1 MRIAQSTQVL
11 KSIVAQRWRLHSPL
25 ARRAPA
31 NFAALY
37 GPWALVAGAS
47 EGIGG
52 AWADYAAS
60 QGMSVAIVARD
71 PEKLEK
77 KRQELVS
84 RFGVEVLAIS
94 QDLGT
99 TDAVENI
106 IAAVADREIGLL
118 VYNAALATVGGFWA
132 DTLEFERRRIN
143 INCGGPFGLT
153 YHYGKIMKDRRRGGI
168 VIMSSGTGLIGSPY
182 YTHYGATKA
191 YDTILAEGLWYE
203 LKPDNVHVLACMA
216 GLTSSPGVTDALD
229 VARARGDYIM
239 TPEENVAEAVRYL
252 GKRPSIQVGAPNRR
266 MMFVVTRLLPRPLG
280 VREIG
285 KHALNN
291 FLDGVRP

>member
-1 MRIAQSTQVL
+1 MNAAAL
-11 KSIVAQRWRLHSPL
+11 KSTVAKQWRLHSPL
-25 ARRAPA
+25 VRRPPK
-31 NFAALY
+31 NFAGQY
-37 GPWALVAGAS
+37 GPWALIAGAS

-60 QGMSVAIVARD
+60 QGLSVAIVARD

-84 RFGVEVLAIS
+84 RFWVEVLAIS
-94 QDLGT
+94 QELGA
-99 TDAVENI
+99 TDAADNI
-106 IAAVADREIGLL
+106 IAAVGDREIGFL

-132 DTLEFERRRIN
+132 NDLEFELQRIN
-143 INCGGPFGLT
+143 VNCVSPFGLA
-153 YHYGKIMKDRRRGGI
+153 YHYGKLMKERRRGGI
-168 VIMSSGTGLIGSPY
+168 VIMASGTGLIGSPY

-191 YDTILAEGLWYE
+191 YDIILAEGLWYE

-229 VARARGDYIM
+229 VARARGDLIN
-239 TPEENVAEAVRYL
+239 TPEENVEEALLYL
-252 GKRPSIQVGAPNRR
+252 GKRPSMQVGAPNRR
-266 MMFVVTRLLPRPLG
+266 MMFMVTRLFPRAMG
-280 VREIG
+280 IREIG

-291 FLDGVRP
+291 FLGGVRP

>member
-1 MRIAQSTQVL
+1 MNARESAQAL
-11 KSIVAQRWRLHSPL
+11 KSIVAKQWHVHSPL
-25 ARRAPA
+25 AHRAPSD
-31 NFAALY
+31 FAGQY
-37 GPWALVAGAS
+37 GPWALIAGAS

-60 QGMSVAIVARD
+60 QGLSVAIVARD

-77 KRQELVS
+77 KRQELVTK
-84 RFGVEVLAIS
+84 FGVEVLAIS
-94 QDLGT
+94 QELGAN
-99 TDAVENI
+99 DAAESI
-106 IAAVADREIGLL
+106 IAAVGDREIGFL

-132 DTLEFERRRIN
+132 NGLEFERERIN
-143 INCGGPFGLT
+143 VNCVSMFGLT
-153 YHYGKIMKDRRRGGI
+153 YHYGALMKERRRGGI
-168 VIMSSGTGLIGSPY
+168 VIMASGTGLIGAPY

-191 YDTILAEGLWYE
+191 YDIVLAEGLWYE

-216 GLTSSPGVTDALD
+216 GLTSSPGTTDALD
-229 VARARGDYIM
+229 VARARGDLIN
-239 TPEENVAEAVRYL
+239 TPEENVEEAILYL
-252 GKRPSIQVGAPNRR
+252 GKRPSMQVGAPNRR
-266 MMFVVTRLLPRPLG
+266 MMFVVTRVLPRALG

>member
-1 MRIAQSTQVL
+1 MNATLAKQ
-11 KSIVAQRWRLHSPL
+11 WHLHSPL
-25 ARRAPA
+25 ARRAPK
-31 NFAALY
+31 NFAGQY

-60 QGMSVAIVARD
+60 QGLSVAIVARD
-71 PEKLEK
+71 SEKLEK
-77 KRQELVS
+77 KRQELVTK
-84 RFGVEVLAIS
+84 FGVEVLAIS
-94 QDLGT
+94 QELGA

-106 IAAVADREIGLL
+106 IAAVGDREIGLL

-132 DTLEFERRRIN
+132 NDLEFERQRIN
-143 INCGGPFGLT
+143 VNCASPFGLT
-153 YHYGKIMKDRRRGGI
+153 YHYGALMKARRRGGI

-216 GLTSSPGVTDALD
+216 GLTSSPGTTDALD
-229 VARARGDYIM
+229 VARARGDLIN
-239 TPEENVAEAVRYL
+239 TPEENVEEAVRYL
-252 GKRPSIQVGAPNRR
+252 GKRPSMQVGAPNRR
-266 MMFVVTRLLPRPLG
+266 MMFVVTRLLPRRLG

-291 FLDGVRP
+291 FLGGVRP

>member
-1 MRIAQSTQVL
+1 MNAAQSAQVL
-11 KSIVAQRWRLHSPL
+11 KSIVAKQWRLHSPFV
-25 ARRAPA
+25 RRPPK
-31 NFAALY
+31 NFAGQY

-60 QGMSVAIVARD
+60 QGLSVAIVARD

-94 QDLGT
+94 QELRT
-99 TDAVENI
+99 ADAAENI
-106 IAAVADREIGLL
+106 IAAVGDREIGLL

-132 DTLEFERRRIN
+132 NNLEFERQRIN
-143 INCGGPFGLT
+143 VNCVSPFGLT
-153 YHYGKIMKDRRRGGI
+153 YHYGKLMKERRRGGI
-168 VIMSSGTGLIGSPY
+168 VIMASGTGLIGSPY

-191 YDTILAEGLWYE
+191 YDIILAEGLWYE

-216 GLTSSPGVTDALD
+216 GLTSSPGTTDALD
-229 VARARGDYIM
+229 VARARGDLIN
-239 TPEENVAEAVRYL
+239 TPEENVEEAVLYL
-252 GKRPSIQVGAPNRR
+252 GKRPSMQVGAPNRR

-280 VREIG
+280 IREIG

-291 FLDGVRP
+291 FLGGVRP

>member
-1 MRIAQSTQVL
+1 MNAIQSAQAL
-11 KSIVAQRWRLHSPL
+11 KSIVARQWRLHSPL
-25 ARRAPA
+25 VQRAPK
-31 NFAALY
+31 NFAGQY

-60 QGMSVAIVARD
+60 QGLSVVIVARD

-77 KRQELVS
+77 KRQELVT

-94 QDLGT
+94 QELGT
-99 TDAVENI
+99 TDAAENI
-106 IAAVADREIGLL
+106 IAAVGDREIGFL

-132 DTLEFERRRIN
+132 NNLEFERQRIN
-143 INCGGPFGLT
+143 VNCVSPFGLT
-153 YHYGKIMKDRRRGGI
+153 YHYGKLMKERRRGGI
-168 VIMSSGTGLIGSPY
+168 VIMASGTGLIGSPY

-191 YDTILAEGLWYE
+191 YDIILAEGLWYE

-216 GLTSSPGVTDALD
+216 GLTSSPGTTDALD
-229 VARARGDYIM
+229 VARARGDLIN
-239 TPEENVAEAVRYL
+239 TPEENVEEAVLYL
-252 GKRPSIQVGAPNRR
+252 GKRPSMQVGAPNRR

>member
-1 MRIAQSTQVL
+1 VTT
-11 KSIVAQRWRLHSPL
+11 
-25 ARRAPA
+25 
-31 NFAALY
+31 
-37 GPWALVAGAS
+37 
-47 EGIGG
+47 
-52 AWADYAAS
+52 
-60 QGMSVAIVARD
+60 
-71 PEKLEK
+71 
-77 KRQELVS
+77 
-84 RFGVEVLAIS
+84 FGVDVLVIS
-94 QDLGT
+94 QDLGVA
-99 TDAVENI
+99 DAAENI

-118 VYNAALATVGGFWA
+118 VYNAALATVGGFFA
-132 DTLEFERRRIN
+132 NNLEFERQRLN
-143 INCGGPFGLT
+143 VNVCNPFELT
-153 YHYGKIMKDRRRGGI
+153 YHYGALMKARRHGGI

-229 VARARGDYIM
+229 VARARGDLIN
-239 TPEENVAEAVRYL
+239 TPEENVEEAIRSL
-252 GKRPSIQVGAPNRR
+252 GKRPSMQVGAPNRR

-280 VREIG
+280 IREIG

>member
-1 MRIAQSTQVL
+1 MNAAQSALAV
-11 KSIVAQRWRLHSPL
+11 KSIVAKQWQAHSPL
-25 ARRAPA
+25 VRRPPK
-31 NFAALY
+31 NFAAQY

-60 QGMSVAIVARD
+60 QGLSVAIVARD
-71 PEKLEK
+71 PDKLEK
-77 KRQELVS
+77 KRHELVE
-84 RFGVEVLAIS
+84 RFGVEVLAVS
-94 QDLGT
+94 QDLGAA
-99 TDAVENI
+99 DAVENI
-106 IAAVADREIGLL
+106 VAAVADREIGLL

-132 DTLEFERRRIN
+132 NSLEFERQRIN
-143 INCGGPFGLT
+143 VNCGSPFGLT
-153 YHYGKIMKDRRRGGI
+153 YHYGALMKARRRGGI

-216 GLTSSPGVTDALD
+216 GLTSSPGTTDALD
-229 VARARGDYIM
+229 VARARGDLIN
-239 TPEENVAEAVRYL
+239 TPEENVEEAVLYL
-252 GKRPSIQVGAPNRR
+252 GKRPSMQVGAPNRR

>member
-1 MRIAQSTQVL
+1 MNAAAVKST
-11 KSIVAQRWRLHSPL
+11 VAKQRRLHSPFV
-25 ARRAPA
+25 RRPPK
-31 NFAALY
+31 NFAKQY
-37 GPWALVAGAS
+37 GPWALIAGAS

-60 QGMSVAIVARD
+60 QRLSVAIVARD

-77 KRQELVS
+77 KRQELAT

-94 QDLGT
+94 QDLGA
-99 TDAVENI
+99 TDAAENI
-106 IAAVADREIGLL
+106 IATVGDREIGFL

-132 DTLEFERRRIN
+132 NDLEFELQRIN
-143 INCGGPFGLT
+143 VNCVSPFGLT
-153 YHYGKIMKDRRRGGI
+153 YHYGKLMKERRRGGI
-168 VIMSSGTGLIGSPY
+168 VIMASGTGLIGSPY

-191 YDTILAEGLWYE
+191 YDIILAEGLWYE
-203 LKPDNVHVLACMA
+203 LKPDNVHVLSCMA

-229 VARARGDYIM
+229 VARARGDLIN
-239 TPEENVAEAVRYL
+239 TPEENVEEALRYL
-252 GKRPSIQVGAPNRR
+252 GKRPSMQVGAPNRR
-266 MMFVVTRLLPRPLG
+266 MMFVVTRLLPRSLG

-291 FLDGVRP
+291 FLGGVRP

>member
-1 MRIAQSTQVL
+1 M
-11 KSIVAQRWRLHSPL
+11 
-25 ARRAPA
+25 
-31 NFAALY
+31 
-37 GPWALVAGAS
+37 AGAS

-60 QGMSVAIVARD
+60 QGLSIAIVACD

-94 QDLGT
+94 QELGT

-106 IAAVADREIGLL
+106 IAAVGDREIRFS

-132 DTLEFERRRIN
+132 NNLEFERQRIN
-143 INCGGPFGLT
+143 VNCASLFGLT
-153 YHYGKIMKDRRRGGI
+153 YHYGKLMKERRRGGI
-168 VIMSSGTGLIGSPY
+168 VIMASSTGLIGSPY

-191 YDTILAEGLWYE
+191 YDIILAEGLWYQ
-203 LKPDNVHVLACMA
+203 LKPDNVHVLACTA
-216 GLTSSPGVTDALD
+216 GLTSSPGTTDALD
-229 VARARGDYIM
+229 VARARGDLIN
-239 TPEENVAEAVRYL
+239 TPEENVEEAILYL
-252 GKRPSIQVGAPNRR
+252 GKRPSMQVGAPNRR

-280 VREIG
+280 IREIG

-291 FLDGVRP
+291 LLDGVRP